1 MSPRRPSLRIA
12 LLSAGAIALA
22 LLLLFGR
29 LSPAELP
36 VPPYA
41 DVIISGVTVIN
52 PGIERLA
59 DYSIVVRG
67 GRILEVRPGRPD
79 DPTPLC
85 SACYAVPGLIDAHV
99 HTPPR
104 VALGNQ
110 ELFSLLYLAH
120 GVTTVRDV
128 GASEGSVAKLAA
140 RLNGGQLVGPRMFR
154 CGPVLDGDPP
164 GWPIATVV
172 SGAESGAAIVDQLA
186 EDGVD
191 CIKVYNEMQPDAFAA
206 VAAAAKRHALPLVG
220 HVPHAVGLGQVS
232 DFEAQHMTGVP
243 YLSRPRPPL
252 GWDLRDED
260 VLLLT
265 DREIDAALQVARR
278 QRVSFTPTL
287 ANFTLRLTASDPQR
301 FPPSPGSRLLP
312 EYWAGAWDLIAGHPS
327 THEAIERRLKTRPSM
342 RALVRRA
349 HQHGV
354 DILAGTDTMMP
365 WVVPGESLHLEM
377 AALHEALGSAE
388 AALAAATTV
397 NGRHIAP
404 GDLGVIAVGAR
415 ADLLLTMQDPTE
427 HLAALADW
435 RVVFADGR
443 RYDRSTV
450 DAWLEGYRRHF
461 RGGLYQDVVGTVVSF
476 VVDRFE
482 HTSNDAGESVAVTRA
497 LSRVPPG
504 RIPRLHAATGTSTA
518 SAAPKERVAEGSG
531 T

>member
-1 MSPRRPSLRIA
+1 MSPRRSLRIA

-22 LLLLFGR
+22 LLFLLER
-29 LSPAELP
+29 LSPAALP
-36 VPPYA
+36 VPPQA
-41 DVIISGVTVIN
+41 DVVISGVTVIN
-52 PGIERLA
+52 PGVERLT
-59 DYSIVVRG
+59 DHSIVVRD
-67 GRILEVRPGRPD
+67 GRILELRPRRQD
-79 DPTPLC
+79 DPSPLC
-85 SACYAVPGLIDAHV
+85 SGCYAIPGLIDAHV

-128 GASEGSVAKLAA
+128 GASEGSVAELAA
-140 RLNGGQLVGPRMFR
+140 RLNAGELVGPRMAR

-186 EDGVD
+186 EAGVD

-206 VAAAAKRHALPLVG
+206 IAAAAKRRALPLVG
-220 HVPHAVGLGQVS
+220 HVPHAVGLEQVS

-260 VLLLT
+260 VLLLS
-265 DREIDAALQVARR
+265 DQEIDAALRVARR

-287 ANFTLRLTASDPQR
+287 ANFTLRLIASDPER
-301 FPPSPGSRLLP
+301 FPPTTGSRLLP

-327 THEAIERRLKTRPSM
+327 TQEAIERRLETQPSM

-349 HQHGV
+349 HQHGI
-354 DILAGTDTMMP
+354 DILAGTDTIMP

-377 AALHEALGSAE
+377 AALSEALGSAE

-404 GDLGVIAVGAR
+404 GEIGAIAAGTQ
-415 ADLLLTMQDPTE
+415 ADLLLTTRDPTE
-427 HLAALADW
+427 QLAALTDW

-443 RYDRSTV
+443 RYDRTTV
-450 DAWLEGYRRHF
+450 DAWLERYRLHF
-461 RGGLYQDVVGTVVSF
+461 RGGLYRAVVGTAVSF
-476 VVDRFE
+476 VVDQFG
-482 HTSNDAGESVAVTRA
+482 HTPKGADASRAVAARGGA
-497 LSRVPPG
+497 GPG
-504 RIPRLHAATGTSTA
+504 
-518 SAAPKERVAEGSG
+518 
-531 T
+531 